1 MSALHHAS
9 LKRRGPTESARYIL
23 LVDRQ
28 AKRGFDA
35 REEAEAEA
43 RRILERF
50 PNLNVRIEDS
60 EDRAK
65 RA

>member
-1 MSALHHAS
+1 MSAQRETS
-9 LKRRGPTESARYIL
+9 FKRRGPTENARYIL

-50 PNLNVRIEDS
+50 PNLNVRVEDS
-60 EDRAK
+60 EDRTKLA
-65 RA
+65 